1 MEKKK
6 GAGAAAAVLLAVAM
20 LICLVLPAKAL
31 FTGDGSAAPY
41 LKFPVVHQM
50 WIEIGILFLLFG
62 GLFLMKLDGRIRTIL
77 AALFVL
83 VFCWLHVTFLPMA
96 VTGLYLGY
104 LLLAGRFL
112 RTKLFRMRQWGGW
125 PADFLLGCS
134 FVITLF
140 CVLSVAGIR
149 EIPLLRLISVGL
161 GAGLLIWFLV
171 EYFRREE
178 GGLSEPFCQVGD
190 ALEGASVPARLC
202 LVFILVMLLIQVG
215 RINLTIDFD
224 TMWYGVRSEYV
235 LNGSGGIYEDPG
247 MVSMVYV
254 YSKGWEILTLPLC
267 DLPSHTYLSF
277 FHIWLMVLGIFV
289 TGRIAR
295 LFMGE
300 DGVFL
305 SMLLTASVPGIIN
318 MSVSAKT
325 DMITWF
331 IQLIMIELF
340 FTYVKESNRRG
351 NRPVPLLILTAG
363 AYLLSLT
370 MKPTSLVF
378 STAVFGMMGIYLLFS
393 RRLAVRAKISH
404 WLGLLFPVTALAA
417 VWLRTYLITGMPV
430 TSVFTS
436 IFARFGFEMKYPF
449 ATSALPTNYEEG
461 EPAFQM
467 LFRRIFQMLLSPE
480 GKDMLHVCMAWGSS
494 LMLYLPVAILL
505 SALGFALLKRD
516 GRRRAG
522 YSMRQAAAFIFW
534 PFLAVNVISLVM
546 LYQVDGNYFMLLY
559 TMILLIGCQF
569 FSELKYKKGKRVIFV
584 CLGPL
589 LVLNLFTSSVTC
601 WAWSAGFTPIQM
613 INKGYVD
620 HEAQDK
626 EWLVSRGNE
635 ALWSILEANPEY
647 RVIAFGDHPHCLQ
660 FPCKVQSYKD
670 VTAPWGNVEL
680 VNTPEAF
687 EEYMEYSKTDYIY
700 AQANYLG
707 EDNWAWSY
715 GLLRDLIARGS
726 ITDCLYEWGNFLG
739 RRAEEKVSPEE
750 AAENLRIF
758 DEQYWTYI
766 SPEKWEAAQAQAE
779 QSMDQ

>member
-1 MEKKK
+1 MGKKK
-6 GAGAAAAVLLAVAM
+6 GAGAGTAVLLAAVM
-20 LICLVLPAKAL
+20 LCCLILPAKAL

-41 LKFPVVHQM
+41 LKFPEVHRM
-50 WIEIGILFLLFG
+50 WLEIGVLFLLFG
-62 GLFLMKLDGRIRTIL
+62 GLISMKISGRIRL
-77 AALFVL
+77 ALTALGVL
-83 VFCWLHVTFLPMA
+83 LFCWLHVVFLPMA

-112 RTKLFRMRQWGGW
+112 RTRMFRMKQWGGW
-125 PADFLLGCS
+125 PADFVLGCS

-149 EIPLLRLISVGL
+149 EIPVLRLISIGL
-161 GAGLLIWFLV
+161 GTVLLLWYLFEQFRQEEERIPELFFQAG
-171 EYFRREE
+171 ER
-178 GGLSEPFCQVGD
+178 
-190 ALEGASVPARLC
+190 LEQCSVPVRLGI
-202 LVFILVMLLIQVG
+202 VFILVMLLIQVG
-215 RINLTIDFD
+215 RINLAMDFD

-295 LFMGE
+295 LSMEE
-300 DGVFL
+300 DGAFL
-305 SMLLTASVPGIIN
+305 AMLLTAAIPGIIN
-318 MSVSAKT
+318 MSVSVKT

-340 FTYVKESNRRG
+340 FTYVKESDRRG

-378 STAVFGMMGIYLLFS
+378 STAVFGMLGIYLLVS
-393 RRLAVRAKISH
+393 GRLSVRAKLSH
-404 WLGLLFPVTALAA
+404 WLGLLFPLAA
-417 VWLRTYLITGMPV
+417 LVLVWLRTYLITGMPV

-436 IFARFGFEMKYPF
+436 IFARIGFEMKYPF
-449 ATSALPTNYEEG
+449 ATSALPSNYEEG
-461 EPAFQM
+461 EPALQM
-467 LFRRIFQMLLSPE
+467 LLRRLYQMLLSPE
-480 GKDMLHVCMAWGSS
+480 GKDMLHICMAWGSS
-494 LMLYLPVAILL
+494 LMLYLPVVMLL
-505 SALGFALLKRD
+505 SVLGFALLKRD

-522 YSMRQAAAFIFW
+522 YSMRKAANLIFW
-534 PFLAVNVISLVM
+534 PFLAVNIISLVM
-546 LYQVDGNYFMLLY
+546 LYQIDGNYFMLLY

-569 FSELKYKKGKRVIFV
+569 FSEFKYKKGKRVVFGCTV
-584 CLGPL
+584 PL
-589 LVLNLFTSSVTC
+589 LALNLFTSSVTC
-601 WAWSAGFTPIQM
+601 WAWSAGFTPVQVV
-613 INKGYVD
+613 NKGYVD
-620 HEAQDK
+620 HEAKDK

-635 ALWSILEANPEY
+635 TLWMILEANPEY
-647 RVIAFGDHPHCLQ
+647 RVIAFGDHPYCLQ

-670 VTAPWGNVEL
+670 ITAPWGNVEL

-715 GLLRDLIARGS
+715 GLLRELIARGS
-726 ITDCLYEWGNFLG
+726 ITDCIYEWGNFLG
-739 RRAEEKVSPEE
+739 RRAETPIPAEE

-766 SPEKWEAAQAQAE
+766 SQEKWEMMQAQA
-779 QSMDQ
+779 D